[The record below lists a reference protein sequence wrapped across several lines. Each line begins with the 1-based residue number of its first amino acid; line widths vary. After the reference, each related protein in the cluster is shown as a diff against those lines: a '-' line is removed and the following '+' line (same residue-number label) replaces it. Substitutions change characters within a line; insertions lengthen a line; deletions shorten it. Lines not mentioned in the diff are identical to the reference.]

1 MKKLLGTLAATIMA
15 ATTFAQIS
23 ISGKVTNKQNKPLDG
38 ATVILRL
45 NERKERTAVTGKSG
59 DFEFTNVQL
68 NATCKLSVTYVS
80 MQTREESFTATESR
94 SFNFVLNDLEF
105 LLEPLEVKAI
115 RASDKAPFTKTNI
128 SKKEIEKLNNNH
140 LLRK

>member
-45 NERKERTAVTGKSG
+45 NDRKERTAVTGKSG
-59 DFEFTNVQL
+59 DFEFINVQL
-68 NATCKLSVTYVS
+68 NAACKLSATYVS
-80 MQTREESFTATESR
+80 MQTREESFTATEI
-94 SFNFVLNDLEF
+94 VL
-105 LLEPLEVKAI
+105 
-115 RASDKAPFTKTNI
+115 R
-128 SKKEIEKLNNNH
+128 
-140 LLRK
+140 